1 MQIEGQGKSM
11 EAQQRLC
18 HGFGALIFITK
29 TKKHH

>member
-1 MQIEGQGKSM
+1 MQIERQGKSM

-18 HGFGALIFITK
+18 DGFGALILITK